1 MPGRSVGKPSENKRA
16 TSPRARRGLRHDV
29 TILDIAK
36 YLDISHTTVS
46 RAIAGHEHISE
57 ETKKRVKQAAKRMGY
72 VPNASAR
79 TMRGQ
84 RSSIVGLIIPDVQND
99 FYATVAKNV
108 ADNLAAHAM
117 QLMLSVTEDDPDREL
132 RELRALTEARPS
144 GVIIVPTVAPH
155 PQTIAMLRDLK
166 SVVLVRTHPKI
177 ATTAVIIDDRAGTYA
192 ASRHLVALGHR
203 RIAYIGGA
211 TELSTGRDRLAGFQA
226 ALSEARLSSSNIA
239 LGPPRPDFARTSI
252 SVTMANPAASR
263 PTALVLGS
271 AELTLGALQGL
282 RSANIEWP
290 RDISVVGYHDP
301 AWFELVGAGITTVR
315 LPVQDVAQTAS
326 RVLLSQLDEGGAHH
340 AREHTV
346 IRLNPA
352 LMLRGST
359 APITEDRSRLREQRD
374 PSQSVHADGTV
385 T

>member
-1 MPGRSVGKPSENKRA
+1 MPGRSVRKPPENKRT
-16 TSPRARRGLRHDV
+16 TSPGERRGVRHDV

-84 RSSIVGLIIPDVQND
+84 RSSVVGLIIPDVQND
-99 FYATVAKNV
+99 FYATVAKIV

-155 PQTIAMLRDLK
+155 AQTIAMLRDLK
-166 SVVLVRTHPKI
+166 SVELVRTHPKI

-192 ASRHLVALGHR
+192 AARHLVAAGHR

-226 ALSEARLSSSNIA
+226 ALSEAGLSSSNIA

-252 SVTMANPAASR
+252 SVTMASPASSR

-301 AWFELVGAGITTVR
+301 AWFELIGSGITTVR

-326 RVLLSQLDEGGAHH
+326 RVLLSQLGEGGPRP

-359 APITEDRSRLREQRD
+359 ASLAEAAPGFASNKILFNQRTPTEQ
-374 PSQSVHADGTV
+374 
-385 T
+385 

>member
-1 MPGRSVGKPSENKRA
+1 
-16 TSPRARRGLRHDV
+16 
-29 TILDIAK
+29 
-36 YLDISHTTVS
+36 
-46 RAIAGHEHISE
+46 
-57 ETKKRVKQAAKRMGY
+57 MGY

-99 FYATVAKNV
+99 FYATAAKNV

-155 PQTIAMLRDLK
+155 PQTIAMLRELK
-166 SVVLVRTHPKI
+166 SVELVRTHPKI
-177 ATTAVIIDDRAGTYA
+177 ATTAVIVDDRAGTYA
-192 ASRHLVALGHR
+192 AARHLVALGHR

-226 ALSEARLSSSNIA
+226 ALSEAGLSSSNIA

-252 SVTMANPAASR
+252 SVTMASPASSR

-301 AWFELVGAGITTVR
+301 AWFELVGSGITTVR
-315 LPVQDVAQTAS
+315 LPVQDVAQTAT
-326 RVLLSQLDEGGAHH
+326 RVLLSQLDEGGTRH

-359 APITEDRSRLREQRD
+359 ASIIEDTARHREQRD
-374 PSQSVHADGTV
+374 PLQSSHGGGTV